1 MTKFSQKEPIQF
13 EEEEETPKNIYQ
25 KIVKFCLVT
34 KPDKKPLL
42 TLLLKRILIP
52 CLQKL
57 WFQLIVLVLWIAVSV
72 SCFRLTSSMQ
82 EGLEQSRVARYDS
95 QVAKYFEAEVRT
107 HHMPSRILDVL
118 FVNCFSKKKKSICDK
133 FLLSYDNLF

>member
-1 MTKFSQKEPIQF
+1 MEGIKSKFSQVEPIQF
-13 EEEEETPKNIYQ
+13 DEGEETPKNIFQ

-57 WFQLIVLVLWIAVSV
+57 WFQLIVLVLWIAVSFLCV
-72 SCFRLTSSMQ
+72 HLTSFMQ
-82 EGLEQSRVARYDS
+82 EGLEQSRVARYDC
-95 QVAKYFEAEVRT
+95 QVAKYFEAEVRN
-107 HHMPSRILDVL
+107 HCILSRIL
-118 FVNCFSKKKKSICDK
+118 N
-133 FLLSYDNLF
+133 FLLVIDFSRKK

>member
-1 MTKFSQKEPIQF
+1 MEGQFTKFSQKEPIKF
-13 EEEEETPKNIYQ
+13 EEEEETPKNIFQ

-52 CLQKL
+52 SLQKL
-57 WFQLIVLVLWIAVSV
+57 WFQLIVLVLWIAVSI
-72 SCFRLTSSMQ
+72 SCFHLTSFMQ

-95 QVAKYFEAEVRT
+95 QVAKYFEAEVRN
-107 HHMPSRILDVL
+107 HHMFLRILNFL
-118 FVNCFSKKKKSICDK
+118 FVN
-133 FLLSYDNLF
+133 

>member
-13 EEEEETPKNIYQ
+13 EEEEETPKNIFQ

-34 KPDKKPLL
+34 KPDKKPFL

-52 CLQKL
+52 CIQKL
-57 WFQLIVLVLWIAVSV
+57 RFQLVVLVLWIALSFYCVH
-72 SCFRLTSSMQ
+72 LTNFMQ

-95 QVAKYFEAEVRT
+95 QVAKYFEAEVCN
-107 HHMPSRILDVL
+107 HHVFTNPEY
-118 FVNCFSKKKKSICDK
+118 SIC
-133 FLLSYDNLF
+133 LFFQEKY

>member
-13 EEEEETPKNIYQ
+13 EEEEETPKNIFQ

-34 KPDKKPLL
+34 KPDKKPFL

-52 CLQKL
+52 CIQKL
-57 WFQLIVLVLWIAVSV
+57 WFQLIVLVLWIAVSI
-72 SCFRLTSSMQ
+72 SCFHLTSFMQ

-95 QVAKYFEAEVRT
+95 QVAKYFEAEVRN
-107 HHMPSRILDVL
+107 HHMFSRILNIL
-118 FVNCFSKKKKSICDK
+118 FFFLFSRKI
-133 FLLSYDNLF
+133 LIGIL